1 MRGLMWMILGV
12 LAASE
17 AGAAAHSCELS
28 AQGAAPQRIEL
39 YTSEGCS
46 SCPPADRW
54 MSALPARDDRFLLA
68 FHVDYWDD
76 LGWPDRFADA
86 RYAQRQRQIAQRGRS
101 RSVYTPEVVV
111 EGREYR
117 GWRQSLPVVA
127 SGAAPQLRAR
137 MRIDDQRQLAVEWAP
152 DAALAAGTSVNL
164 AVTEDGLY
172 TEVRAGENRGARLRH
187 DHVVR
192 AFATARSPSGRL
204 SLALPADLDRKQAR
218 VNLWMEDR
226 QGRTVQSLSRPLN
239 ACTEGSSSH

>member
-1 MRGLMWMILGV
+1 MRGLMWIILGV
-12 LAASE
+12 LAASK
-17 AGAAAHSCELS
+17 AGAAAQSCELS
-28 AQGAAPQRIEL
+28 AQGAAAQRVEL

-54 MSALPARDDRFLLA
+54 MSTLPARDDRLLLA

-76 LGWPDRFADA
+76 LGWPDRFADT
-86 RYAQRQRQIAQRGRS
+86 RYSQRQRDIAQRGRS
-101 RSVYTPEVVV
+101 RNVYTPEVVV
-111 EGREYR
+111 EGREHR
-117 GWRQSLPVVA
+117 GWRQSLPAV
-127 SGAAPQLRAR
+127 SGNAAPDLRAR
-137 MRIDDQRQLAVEWAP
+137 MSINDQRQLAVEWAP
-152 DAALAAGTSVNL
+152 DADLPAGTSAYL

-192 AFATARSPSGRL
+192 AFANARSPSGRL
-204 SLALPADLDRKQAR
+204 SLVLPADLDRKQAR
-218 VNLWMEDR
+218 VNLWIEDR